1 MHPPRSSHAFD
12 RSWSPEGEG
21 TIAPSTTHR
30 RLRFVILQD
39 TPGVWLVRGLE
50 HDVVVEGGS
59 IGVAVREAIDFIR
72 AHTAFDMRHDLIPLQ
87 AFPPAPPSYWQAYGA
102 GTPLSLTQLGIA
114 QPDGWE
120 ICAAVS
126 NRRL

>member
-1 MHPPRSSHAFD
+1 MQPD
-12 RSWSPEGEG
+12 Q
-21 TIAPSTTHR
+21 

-50 HDVVVEGGS
+50 HDVVVEGRS
-59 IGVAVREAIDFIR
+59 IGGAVREAITFVR
-72 AHTAFDMRHDLIPLQ
+72 AHTAFDVRHDLSPVQ
-87 AFPPAPPSYWQAYGA
+87 AFPPAPPSYWQVYGA
-102 GTPLSLTQLGIA
+102 GTPLSLTQLGIE